1 MVHEKKSPRIQGSFC
16 LGHTN
21 RGRSARG
28 ASQEVARV
36 DRHTCC
42 PGAMVGMKSG
52 VVGEGDGSYCRPEKE
67 LPVPCSGTPP
77 VLCLSASLASHTLK
91 WKLGPLIK

>member
-1 MVHEKKSPRIQGSFC
+1 
-16 LGHTN
+16 
-21 RGRSARG
+21 
-28 ASQEVARV
+28 
-36 DRHTCC
+36 
-42 PGAMVGMKSG
+42 MVGMKSG